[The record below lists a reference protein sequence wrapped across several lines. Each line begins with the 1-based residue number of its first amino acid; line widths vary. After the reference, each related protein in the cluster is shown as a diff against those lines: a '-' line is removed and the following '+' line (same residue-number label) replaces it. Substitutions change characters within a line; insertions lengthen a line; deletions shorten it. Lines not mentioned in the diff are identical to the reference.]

1 MIDILHDLLAIIIDY
16 SIVIFEFIGVFI
28 LVSAGLKGAYEY
40 ITKNPLTKLNLAK
53 GMAAGLEFKLGSEIL
68 RTVVVRDFEEIALV
82 GSIIVLRAALAFLIH
97 WEITN
102 EEKVSN
108 HLEDKKEDLIS
119 DINELHQE
127 KIDLEKTNEEMVDK
141 V

>member
-108 HLEDKKEDLIS
+108 HLENKKEDLIS